1 MKGSV
6 NHEWANHDWWPGKLN
21 LKVLARNPVEANPL
35 GGDFDYGQAF
45 ETLDLGAV
53 KADVNAVLTNSRDWW
68 PADFGTYAPLFVR
81 MTWHAAGTYRLSDGR
96 GGGGTGQQRF
106 APLNSWPDNVNLDK
120 ARRLLWP
127 VKKRYG
133 QRLSWA
139 DLLILAGHVALE
151 SMGVALAGFAG
162 GRPDVWEP
170 DDVYWGPEATWLSDT
185 RHAVE
190 SDLAEPLA
198 ATQVGLVYVNPEGPN
213 GDPDPLAAAADI
225 KETFARMGMTLE
237 ETVAL
242 IAGGHTFGK
251 AHGAHPDDKLGPDP
265 EAAPIE
271 RQGLGWTNGYG
282 TGAGPDA
289 LTSGL
294 EVTWTYHPARWDNE
308 FFHIL
313 YSYEWELTTSPAG
326 GKQWRPKD
334 NGGDDLV
341 QDAFGSG
348 RRAPAML
355 TTDLALRFDP
365 ELDAISRKFK
375 DDHKAL
381 SDAFARAWFKLT
393 HRALG
398 PKSRYRGSHVPA
410 EDFLWQDPVPA
421 GRPVPADQV
430 AAIKQAI
437 LATGLTVP
445 QLVKTAWAAAST
457 YRCSDYRGGAN
468 GARIALEPQKSWDLN
483 EPAELATVLETLRT
497 VKDEFGISLADTIV
511 LGGAAAVERAA
522 ADAGFP
528 VAVRVTTGRG
538 DATQEQTDVESFE
551 YLRPR
556 VDGFRNYLGKN
567 SGRSLEYALLDRA
580 NLLGLAAPELTV
592 LIGGLRV
599 LGANHGGSRDG
610 VLTDTVGVLSNDW
623 FVNLLE
629 PGTEWHPVDAGAERF
644 AGTTSH
650 GRAWTATRNDLV
662 FASDSELRA
671 LAEVY
676 AADDAGRKFAT
687 DFAAAFA
694 RVLDADRY
702 DLR

>member
-1 MKGSV
+1 MNGV
-6 NHEWANHDWWPGKLN
+6 NHGRVSHDWWPGALN
-21 LKVLARNPVEANPL
+21 LEVLAWNPVEASPL
-35 GGDFDYGQAF
+35 GRGFDYGRAV
-45 ETLDLGAV
+45 EALDLGAV
-53 KADVNAVLTNSRDWW
+53 KADIATVLTSSRDWW

-127 VKKRYG
+127 VKKKYG
-133 QRLSWA
+133 RCLSWA

-151 SMGVALAGFAG
+151 SMGVALVGFAG

-170 DDVYWGPEATWLSDT
+170 EEVYWGHWDTGAGWLGGT
-185 RHAVE
+185 RHTVE
-190 SDLAEPLA
+190 RDLA
-198 ATQVGLVYVNPEGPN
+198 ATQLGLVYVNPEGPG
-213 GDPDPLAAAADI
+213 GDPDPLAAAAEI
-225 KETFARMGMTLE
+225 KETFTRMGMTLE

-251 AHGAHPDDKLGPDP
+251 AHGARPDDKVGPDP
-265 EAAPIE
+265 EAAPLE
-271 RQGLGWTNGYG
+271 RQGLGWANGYG

-294 EVTWTYHPARWDNE
+294 EVTWTYHPTRWDNE

-326 GKQWRPKD
+326 GKQWRPKN

-341 QDAFGSG
+341 QAAFGRG
-348 RRAPAML
+348 RTSPAML

-365 ELDAISRKFK
+365 ELDAISRTFK

-381 SDAFARAWFKLT
+381 GDAFARAWFKLT

-398 PKSRYRGSHVPA
+398 PKSRYRGSQVPA

-421 GRPVPADQV
+421 GVPVPADQV
-430 AAIKQAI
+430 ASVKQAI
-437 LATGLTVP
+437 LAAGLTVS

-457 YRCSDYRGGAN
+457 YRRSDHRGGLN
-468 GARIALEPQKSWDLN
+468 GARIALEPQKSWDVN
-483 EPAELATVLETLRT
+483 EPAELATVLAALRA
-497 VKDEFGISLADTIV
+497 VKDEFGISLADAIA

-522 ADAGFP
+522 AAAGFP
-528 VAVRVTTGRG
+528 VTVRVTTGRG

-556 VDGFRNYLGKN
+556 ADGFRNYLGKD
-567 SGRSLEYALLDRA
+567 SGRPLEHALVDRA
-580 NLLGLAAPELTV
+580 SLLGLTAPELTV

-610 VLTDTVGVLSNDW
+610 VFTDAVGVLSNDW
-623 FVNLLE
+623 FASLLE
-629 PGTEWHPVDAGAERF
+629 PGTEWHAADARAERF
-644 AGTTSH
+644 AGTASD
-650 GRAWTATRNDLV
+650 GRTWTATRNDLL
-662 FASDSELRA
+662 FAANSELRA

-676 AADDAGRKFAT
+676 AADDAGQKFAT

-694 RVLDADRY
+694 HVLDADRF